1 MEGRRARSAQPSD
14 RVGGVLRPAVLS
26 GRRRPG
32 CRQGCPYWN
41 GQGPRWTASAT
52 GGRHPRR
59 PARVHVDPRRGWLD
73 DAIGCAHRGGFA
85 VELPEGWQ
93 PGTVATDV
101 PEEMVF
107 RCQCVRRE
115 RWSPDVRD
123 QVPPSGCDRAPARDG
138 RPFGRVRRGRK
149 RHARASGGVATKLC
163 LSGQAMSWPGKR
175 ERSKGRSLTPD
186 SSCTA
191 RIMRGTGYQFVFAL
205 PAGDG
210 SFESDA
216 DYIAR
221 SISWTADA
229 A

>member
-1 MEGRRARSAQPSD
+1 MLPPPPLHPTIQGPRGLRKFFAVSGIVGVPHPADHPRLGSIGDLPTMEGRRARSAQPSD

-41 GQGPRWTASAT
+41 GQGPRWHRPST

-73 DAIGCAHRGGFA
+73 DVSGERTGGGFA

-149 RHARASGGVATKLC
+149 RHARASGGVASEPACRAKLC
-163 LSGQAMSWPGKR
+163 RGLESES
-175 ERSKGRSLTPD
+175 
-186 SSCTA
+186 A
-191 RIMRGTGYQFVFAL
+191 RRGGH
-205 PAGDG
+205 
-210 SFESDA
+210 
-216 DYIAR
+216 
-221 SISWTADA
+221 
-229 A
+229 